1 MSEKT
6 VQWLTVLI
14 FFFCFFAYTL
24 AESAWLQKK
33 GGSPLGKAFAFS
45 FATNIFTLTVG
56 FALSF
61 VLFALLATY
70 TIGSG
75 LEPAAGGDP
84 RVWGA
89 GAASLVLP
97 IAVSVAAKRLL
108 LRVFKIDAGVGP
120 WTFAVVA
127 SVLFVVVAA
136 AVPVI
141 ISSLA

>member
-14 FFFCFFAYTL
+14 FFFCFFAFTL

-45 FATNIFTLTVG
+45 FATNIFTVTVG

-61 VLFALLATY
+61 IVFAVLAASA
-70 TIGSG
+70 IGTG
-75 LEPAAGGDP
+75 LEPAAGNDG
-84 RVWGA
+84 RVWAA
-89 GAASLVLP
+89 GAASLLLP
-97 IAVSVAAKRLL
+97 IAISVAAKRLL
-108 LRVFKIDAGVGP
+108 LRVFKLDAGVGP
-120 WTFAVVA
+120 WAFAFVA
-127 SVLFVVVAA
+127 SALFVVVAA